1 MRATSRVQMFYLLYS
16 RIKDVAHLLS
26 ENQEAAVKLIG
37 DFRPEYF
44 QDNLSEVPLS
54 G

>member
-1 MRATSRVQMFYLLYS
+1 MFYLLYS
-16 RIKDVAHLLS
+16 RIKDIAHLLS
-26 ENQEAAVKLIG
+26 ENQEAVVKLTG

-44 QDNLSEVPLS
+44 QDNLSEILLS